1 MELRPASGRQTG
13 SFSLFNS
20 PMFTRTGS
28 MLGDV
33 HDTCFKFVA
42 MLPWLGLMG
51 FTLGHVVGHLM
62 KIGSVAWEGVDHVV
76 SRIVPL
82 RV

>member
-1 MELRPASGRQTG
+1 
-13 SFSLFNS
+13 
-20 PMFTRTGS
+20 

-62 KIGSVAWEGVDHVV
+62 KIGSVAWEGVDHRDVV

-82 RV
+82 QV